1 MAVSFQHA
9 PSPHIQTRRKV
20 GPPTVA
26 DMVSGIN
33 GRIALTLTRVV
44 GTMWCAYAFAG
55 LALVALPAALSSG
68 SVLDIVQWISQTFIQ
83 LVMLSVIMVG
93 QNIIGQAAD
102 RRSEMTYKDADA
114 TFHEAEQI
122 QQVSRDTLPL
132 LEEIRD
138 HVADQARVNRA
149 IARIDALRARM
160 NELGATYDLVTQL
173 TQSTELKRF
182 QADRKLS
189 GTKQMDANDRQRQ
202 QVARDIDNVRGVMDA
217 AADFRRLMDDVI
229 AELSARASATAQT
242 SLARR
247 EAA

>member
-26 DMVSGIN
+26 GMVSGIN

-93 QNIIGQAAD
+93 QNVLSRASDKRAV
-102 RRSEMTYKDADA
+102 MTYDDAEA
-114 TFHEAEQI
+114 TFHEAGQI
-122 QQVSRDTLPL
+122 QDHLAAQDEALNTLL
-132 LEEIRD
+132 DKVAKLE
-138 HVADQARVNRA
+138 AGMSA
-149 IARIDALRARM
+149 
-160 NELGATYDLVTQL
+160 GA
-173 TQSTELKRF
+173 S
-182 QADRKLS
+182 
-189 GTKQMDANDRQRQ
+189 
-202 QVARDIDNVRGVMDA
+202 
-217 AADFRRLMDDVI
+217 
-229 AELSARASATAQT
+229 
-242 SLARR
+242 
-247 EAA
+247 